1 MLLMKVTVGP
11 LFGPLRL
18 FVKLDNLMQKKKNE
32 ARSLSA

>member
-1 MLLMKVTVGP
+1 MLLMQVTVGP

-18 FVKLDNLMQKKKNE
+18 FVKLDNLMQKKNE